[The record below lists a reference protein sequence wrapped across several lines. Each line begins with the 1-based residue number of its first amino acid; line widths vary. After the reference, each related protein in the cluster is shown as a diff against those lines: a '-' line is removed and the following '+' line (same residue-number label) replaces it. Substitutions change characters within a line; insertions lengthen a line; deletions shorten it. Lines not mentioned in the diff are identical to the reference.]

1 MRLLGIIF
9 LIAAVAFILLGVF
22 LKLAAFFFVSIL
34 TLIAAIV
41 LFTILK
47 KNQHNQTKSPLNKG
61 LFLCLRIRQIPR
73 SVKKY
78 KGRNIAEGKRH

>member
-1 MRLLGIIF
+1 MLSKESKRLGAPQAPFLIGLKTVWAGMIPLKGVEHMRLLGIIF

-47 KNQHNQTKSPLNKG
+47 KNQHNQT
-61 LFLCLRIRQIPR
+61 
-73 SVKKY
+73 
-78 KGRNIAEGKRH
+78 

>member
-1 MRLLGIIF
+1 MKALPQAPFSIGLKTIGAGMIPLKGVEQMRLLGMIF

-22 LKLAAFFFVSIL
+22 LKLAAFFFVSML

-47 KNQHNQTKSPLNKG
+47 KNQHNQT
-61 LFLCLRIRQIPR
+61 
-73 SVKKY
+73 
-78 KGRNIAEGKRH
+78 

>member
-1 MRLLGIIF
+1 MKALPQAPFSIGLKTTSTGMIPLKGVEHMRLLGMIF

-22 LKLAAFFFVSIL
+22 LKLAAFFFVSML

-47 KNQHNQTKSPLNKG
+47 KNQHNQT
-61 LFLCLRIRQIPR
+61 
-73 SVKKY
+73 
-78 KGRNIAEGKRH
+78 